1 MSARRHGAFRAWA
14 SPRRPEEPPPVPIT
28 PRRRRHTP
36 MRLSLRS
43 PLALT
48 AAAFSVA
55 AVAIAAPAAMAAPA
69 TIAWDNGSD
78 TTSTINQGEAVT
90 WDVLDSG
97 HNIDV
102 YQGPETFRSTDGKDA
117 AGTKFTHAF
126 NKPGTYK
133 FICDYHS
140 SMKGTITVAA
150 VQQPAS
156 GAPAGSPAAGA
167 PATTGSSSQPV
178 PGPAG
183 QVTAGV
189 AGVDAAAPTVSKP
202 SFRNNVLRVRLSE
215 AAKLTVR
222 YVRTGAKAH
231 TVATRKLTAK

>member
-1 MSARRHGAFRAWA
+1 MGLFGPGHHPAV
-14 SPRRPEEPPPVPIT
+14 PRNRPPVPIT

-36 MRLSLRS
+36 MRLSLRT

-55 AVAIAAPAAMAAPA
+55 AAAIAAPAAMAAPA

-102 YQGPETFRSTDGKDA
+102 YQGPETFRSTADKDP
-117 AGTKFTHAF
+117 AGTKFSHAF
-126 NKPGTYK
+126 SKPGTYK

-140 SMKGTITVAA
+140 SMKGTITVVAA
-150 VQQPAS
+150 QASPAAGQPAAPGQPAASGSTAQPTS
-156 GAPAGSPAAGA
+156 GAPAA
-167 PATTGSSSQPV
+167 
-178 PGPAG
+178 GPAG
-183 QVTAGV
+183 AASANG
-189 AGVDAAAPTVSKP
+189 AVDAAAPAVSK
-202 SFRNNVLRVRLSE
+202 
-215 AAKLTVR
+215 AA
-222 YVRTGAKAH
+222 
-231 TVATRKLTAK
+231 